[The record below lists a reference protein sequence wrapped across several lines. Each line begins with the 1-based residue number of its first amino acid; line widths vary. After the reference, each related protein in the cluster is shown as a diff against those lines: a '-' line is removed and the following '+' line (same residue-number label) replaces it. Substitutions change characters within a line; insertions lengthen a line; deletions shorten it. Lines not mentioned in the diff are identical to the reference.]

1 MRRLSKATGIAAALL
16 AMAAGRAAVAEV
28 TIYRGAA
35 MQIVDTE
42 KLTGAPIVLRGGGS
56 MIATK
61 SPPAPP
67 EARGDYPRIAAG
79 RTLWLLG
86 KDGRLTACTLRG
98 AGYVGRRRIV
108 CTRR

>member
-1 MRRLSKATGIAAALL
+1 MRRLSKATGIAVAFL
-16 AMAAGRAAVAEV
+16 AMAAGGAAVAEV

-35 MQIVDTE
+35 MQIVDTD
-42 KLTGAPIVLRGGGS
+42 KLAGVPTVLRGGGS
-56 MIATK
+56 QIATK
-61 SPPAPP
+61 SRPAPP

-79 RTLWLLG
+79 QKLWLLG

-98 AGYVGRRRIV
+98 TGYAGRRRIV